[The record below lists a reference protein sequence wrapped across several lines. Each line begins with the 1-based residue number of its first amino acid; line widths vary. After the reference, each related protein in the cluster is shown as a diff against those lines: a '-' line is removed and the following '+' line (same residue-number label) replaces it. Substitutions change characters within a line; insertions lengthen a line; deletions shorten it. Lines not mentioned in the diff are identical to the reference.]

1 MKRLFF
7 GEYTHTLDVKNR
19 LFIPAQF
26 RDELGA
32 RFVIC
37 KSPPGNTCVFAYSEE
52 RFKELGQKIK
62 EKAGLRQQRFAFEGI
77 TTVEIDKSGRITIN
91 QKLCDY
97 ATLKKNVVV
106 FGAFDR
112 IEIWEEEKFRLEQ
125 QLASQES
132 VGENQVIIPY

>member
-1 MKRLFF
+1 MFF
-7 GEYTHTLDVKNR
+7 GEYTHTLDAKKR

-26 RDELGA
+26 REELGA

-37 KSPPGNTCVFAYSEE
+37 KSPPGNTCVFAYTEE
-52 RFKELGQKIK
+52 RFKELGQQIK
-62 EKAGLRQQRFAFEGI
+62 EKAGLRQQRFAFEGV

-97 ATLKKNVVV
+97 AELTKNVVV

-112 IEIWEEEKFRLEQ
+112 IEIWEEEKWQREQ
-125 QLASQES
+125 ELASLES
-132 VGENQVIIPY
+132 DGENQVVIPY

>member
-1 MKRLFF
+1 MFF
-7 GEYTHTLDVKNR
+7 GEYTHTLDAKNR

-26 RDELGA
+26 REELGA

-52 RFKELGQKIK
+52 RFKVLGLQIK

-91 QKLCDY
+91 QKLCEY
-97 ATLKKNVVV
+97 AQLLKNVVV
-106 FGAFDR
+106 FGAYDR
-112 IEIWEEEKFRLEQ
+112 IELWDEEKFKLEQ
-125 QLASQES
+125 QLAKVES